1 MAITSF
7 DLFFDKNTTKS
18 SCSKSSNLNTFSSMK
33 IDYTTNTS
41 LASSNVKHDK
51 SKIDKYI
58 SPYICEDRVQ
68 RVSRVNEKRFQN
80 KNNGFMSSFPLAINI
95 YKANSDE
102 FKSAKKCSKKVKKS
116 VLTLPN
122 ETAPLPHSCTVSDMN
137 DSEYFNDDKEELRPK
152 MRKAIQNK
160 RKSRLRSRPNNLHDK
175 DVKYCSKLDIQMEK
189 SFKDTGTKL
198 AGDDNRNLK
207 RTQKKP
213 LRAKS
218 DFNAHDVW
226 SLLRRAEHFNF
237 IPSPPLSQDSSLV
250 SIKKNKRKKNK
261 QRSNRND
268 SRFIETRTEEFA
280 YITSFVGNP
289 QNSCSLSSFDRIT
302 VIEKQNE
309 IQTISNE
316 IEKGEA
322 DKSTIPFL
330 FHCDNGKTQNTS
342 KSKKSK
348 SKPSRI
354 QINNSEKSNEH
365 CSHNKLQRPIAIQR
379 NDVTLKGR
387 DKKHQSNEIDMQNN
401 IESNKNS
408 FIEINLNNE
417 FNMTQSNQCN
427 DLDNYCNLSEKSES
441 SNEDIIE
448 INIANKNIHEDES
461 KQHITGITKV
471 VFSKGQNVLSTKQ
484 STVSKPDFLKKA
496 HLSSSTPVNPIN
508 SKVNQSSIKLSEIKR
523 KLNKLKFPL
532 VILGKDQLSSTI
544 TVENYDPPQFAG
556 LDDHIWP
563 FMQNWYAIDGPNL
576 VDDIISNVNYKY
588 QSLNRNNETTNTRGI
603 NNSNIISSS
612 SKVENKRNDLLSDRN
627 DTSLKKPIPNE
638 KPIHRIKN
646 RMMQFIHKKTI
657 PEHEIYN
664 TKNFDQKPDRHIKV
678 SSHRIDVGTNTINN
692 LVLSKQHLMTKNDLH
707 IFKNVPPLTTI
718 SINNNGKTKSKWA
731 SDFIENV
738 IRKIRN
744 GVYYCQEEKD
754 KFKEYRKTT
763 KDEGVQTEAEKSQ
776 IINYSVSNQTST
788 EENTVSENNDSDLP
802 IPGFDNR
809 FSDLEIET
817 LNNFNQVA
825 VKHCLANIIIQF
837 DVALSFE
844 NNQVLQLKQPYTCTP
859 ITLIKNQPTVFK
871 CKTSIINAILPAEL
885 CSILPRLMKKIMN
898 HNLSLSTPVVD
909 KVNSN
914 LSTISEFSRLE
925 SDDLNGS
932 LMPVQINQVAKI
944 NVVNDGQFSSK
955 MISNNISRNLKIKYH
970 KSFDLIDI
978 RGILTTNINLL
989 PVEHINHIHLCN
1001 YSPKPSMVDN
1011 IIQSP
1016 KKLPNTCRTLQL
1028 YQFSSKK
1035 LLHSSDNYSF
1045 MRIVETILGSRNI
1058 IFNLNISHK
1067 NILKVVFYKNPFMI
1081 AFGTTMNPDINVLN
1095 FTNTDIN
1102 IHDLHSDKRNENED
1116 NFVVTSHLNNFYPAK
1131 AKTDRNDYSHTSKP
1145 EKRKSV
1151 AEFCI
1156 NNTRNKKRG
1165 FVKLYKKCKSMSSI
1179 SGNRTSTNLNKITNL
1194 EEFCLALGSG
1204 KMLSAVLDGNAE
1216 RKILSAIKEM
1226 KNWINDITAR
1236 QALLVLLLANK
1247 KDTPNLVR
1255 YRPIILQGI
1264 AVNRITRISE
1274 LDMEIEVIER
1284 ENLNKFIQASDY
1296 QKPFDESSERLL
1308 KSLLVKRK
1316 KLNPSYLRVMAR
1328 YVGLGLLKSSK

>member
-7 DLFFDKNTTKS
+7 DIFFDKNTTKS

-41 LASSNVKHDK
+41 LTSSNVKHNK
-51 SKIDKYI
+51 AKIDKYI
-58 SPYICEDRVQ
+58 SPYISENKVQ
-68 RVSRVNEKRFQN
+68 RLSRVTEKRFQH
-80 KNNGFMSSFPLAINI
+80 KNNDFMSSFPLAVNI

-102 FKSAKKCSKKVKKS
+102 FKSAKKCNKKVKKS

-122 ETAPLPHSCTVSDMN
+122 ETAPLPHACTVSDMN
-137 DSEYFNDDKEELRPK
+137 DSEYFNDDKDELRPK
-152 MRKAIQNK
+152 MRKAAPNK
-160 RKSRLRSRPNNLHDK
+160 RKSRLRSRLNTLHDK

-189 SFKDTGTKL
+189 SFKDMDTKF
-198 AGDDNRNLK
+198 ADDDSRNLK
-207 RTQKKP
+207 KTQKKP
-213 LRAKS
+213 LRVNS

-226 SLLRRAEHFNF
+226 SLLRKAEHFNF
-237 IPSPPLSQDSSLV
+237 RPSPPVSQESSLV

-302 VIEKQNE
+302 VIEKQDE

-316 IEKGEA
+316 IGKGEA
-322 DKSTIPFL
+322 DKSTIPFP
-330 FHCDNGKTQNTS
+330 FNCDSGKSQNTS

-348 SKPSRI
+348 PKQSRI
-354 QINNSEKSNEH
+354 KVNNSEKSSEH
-365 CSHNKLQRPIAIQR
+365 VSHSKVLRPITIQR
-379 NDVTLKGR
+379 NDVLLKGR
-387 DKKHQSNEIDMQNN
+387 DKKHQSNEIVFQND
-401 IESNKNS
+401 IENNKNN

-417 FNMTQSNQCN
+417 LNMTQINQCN

-441 SNEDIIE
+441 SKEDIIE
-448 INIANKNIHEDES
+448 INIANKKIYDDES
-461 KQHITGITKV
+461 KQHVTGITKV
-471 VFSKGQNVLSTKQ
+471 VFSKGQNVLLTKQ
-484 STVSKPDFLKKA
+484 STLSKQDVLKKS
-496 HLSSSTPVNPIN
+496 HLSSSAPVNSIN
-508 SKVNQSSIKLSEIKR
+508 PTVNQSSIKLSEIKR
-523 KLNKLKFPL
+523 KLNSIRFPL

-556 LDDHIWP
+556 LDEHIWP
-563 FMQNWYAIDGPNL
+563 FMRKWYTIDGPNFD
-576 VDDIISNVNYKY
+576 DDINSNVNYKY
-588 QSLNRNNETTNTRGI
+588 QSLNRNNATTNTCGI
-603 NNSNIISSS
+603 NNSKKSSC
-612 SKVENKRNDLLSDRN
+612 SKVEDKRNTLPSDRN
-627 DTSLKKPIPNE
+627 DTSLKKPHE
-638 KPIHRIKN
+638 KPMHRIKN

-664 TKNFDQKPDRHIKV
+664 TKYTDQKSGRHIKV
-678 SSHRIDVGTNTINN
+678 SSRRVDVGTNTVNN
-692 LVLSKQHLMTKNDLH
+692 FVFSKQPYLLPKNDLQ
-707 IFKNVPPLTTI
+707 ISKNVSPLTT
-718 SINNNGKTKSKWA
+718 SINNNVKIKSKWA

-744 GVYYCQEEKD
+744 GVYYYQEEKD
-754 KFKEYRKTT
+754 KFREYHRST
-763 KDEGVQTEAEKSQ
+763 KDDGVQTEAEKSQ
-776 IINYSVSNQTST
+776 IIKYSVSNHNIAD
-788 EENTVSENNDSDLP
+788 ENTVSENNDSDLS

-809 FSDLEIET
+809 LSDLEIET

-825 VKHCLANIIIQF
+825 VKHCVANIIIQF
-837 DVALSFE
+837 DVALSLE
-844 NNQVLQLKQPYTCTP
+844 NNRVLQLKQSYPCIP

-871 CKTSIINAILPAEL
+871 CKTTIINAILPAEL
-885 CSILPRLMKKIMN
+885 CSIMPKLMKKIMN
-898 HNLSLSTPVVD
+898 YNLSTPVVD

-914 LSTISEFSRLE
+914 LSTISEFTRCE
-925 SDDLNGS
+925 SDDSNRS
-932 LMPVQINQVAKI
+932 LVPVQINLKIKVA
-944 NVVNDGQFSSK
+944 NDGQFSSK
-955 MISNNISRNLKIKYH
+955 QISRDISRNMKITSH
-970 KSFDLIDI
+970 KSFDLNDI
-978 RGILTTNINLL
+978 RGLLTTINKNILPLWHINL
-989 PVEHINHIHLCN
+989 IDLCN
-1001 YSPKPSMVDN
+1001 YEPKTSVVDN
-1011 IIQSP
+1011 TMQSL
-1016 KKLPNTCRTLQL
+1016 KRLPNTCNTLQL

-1045 MRIVETILGSRNI
+1045 VRIVETILGSRNI
-1058 IFNLNISHK
+1058 IFNLNISHN

-1081 AFGTTMNPDINVLN
+1081 SFVTIKNPDANELN
-1095 FTNTDIN
+1095 STSPDIS
-1102 IHDLHSDKRNENED
+1102 IQDPHYGKRNENDD

-1131 AKTDRNDYSHTSKP
+1131 AKTVRSNYSHTSKA
-1145 EKRKSV
+1145 ERGKSV

-1179 SGNRTSTNLNKITNL
+1179 SRNRTSTNLNKITNL

-1226 KNWINDITAR
+1226 KNWMNDITPS
-1236 QALLVLLLANK
+1236 QALLVLLLMNK
-1247 KDTPNLVR
+1247 KETTNLVR

-1264 AVNRITRISE
+1264 AVNRITRTSE

-1284 ENLNKFIQASDY
+1284 ENLNKLIQASDY

>member
-7 DLFFDKNTTKS
+7 DIFFDKNTTKS
-18 SCSKSSNLNTFSSMK
+18 SCSKSSNVNTFSSMK
-33 IDYTTNTS
+33 IDYTTNTT
-41 LASSNVKHDK
+41 LTGSNVKHNK

-58 SPYICEDRVQ
+58 SPYISEDKVQ
-68 RVSRVNEKRFQN
+68 RLSRATEKRFQH
-80 KNNGFMSSFPLAINI
+80 KNNDFMSSFPLAVNI

-102 FKSAKKCSKKVKKS
+102 FKSAKKCNKKVKKS

-122 ETAPLPHSCTVSDMN
+122 ETAPLPHACTVSDMN
-137 DSEYFNDDKEELRPK
+137 DSEYFNDDKDELRPK
-152 MRKAIQNK
+152 MRKAVPNK
-160 RKSRLRSRPNNLHDK
+160 RKSRLRNRLNNLHDK

-189 SFKDTGTKL
+189 SFKDMGTKF
-198 AGDDNRNLK
+198 AGDDSRNLK
-207 RTQKKP
+207 KTQKKP

-226 SLLRRAEHFNF
+226 SLLRKAEHFNF
-237 IPSPPLSQDSSLV
+237 RPSPPVSQESSLV

-280 YITSFVGNP
+280 YISSFVGNP

-302 VIEKQNE
+302 VIEKQDE
-309 IQTISNE
+309 TQAISNE
-316 IEKGEA
+316 IGKREA

-330 FHCDNGKTQNTS
+330 FNCDNGKTQNTS

-348 SKPSRI
+348 PKQSRI
-354 QINNSEKSNEH
+354 KMNNSEKSSEH
-365 CSHNKLQRPIAIQR
+365 FSHNKLLRPITIQR

-387 DKKHQSNEIDMQNN
+387 DKKHQSNEIVFQND
-401 IESNKNS
+401 IENNKNN

-417 FNMTQSNQCN
+417 LNMTQINQCN

-441 SNEDIIE
+441 SKEDIIE
-448 INIANKNIHEDES
+448 INIANKKIYDDES
-461 KQHITGITKV
+461 KQHVTGITKV
-471 VFSKGQNVLSTKQ
+471 VFSKGQNVLLTKQ
-484 STVSKPDFLKKA
+484 STVSKQDVLKKS
-496 HLSSSTPVNPIN
+496 HLSSSAPVNSIN
-508 SKVNQSSIKLSEIKR
+508 PTVNQSSTKLSEIKR
-523 KLNKLKFPL
+523 KLNSIRFPL

-556 LDDHIWP
+556 LGEHIWP
-563 FMQNWYAIDGPNL
+563 FMRKWYAIDGPNL
-576 VDDIISNVNYKY
+576 DDDIISNVNYKY
-588 QSLNRNNETTNTRGI
+588 QSLNRNNATTNTCVI
-603 NNSNIISSS
+603 NNSNKSSC
-612 SKVENKRNDLLSDRN
+612 SKVEDKRNALPCDRN
-627 DTSLKKPIPNE
+627 DTSLKKPHE
-638 KPIHRIKN
+638 KPMHRIKN

-664 TKNFDQKPDRHIKV
+664 TKYTDQKPGRHIKV
-678 SSHRIDVGTNTINN
+678 SSRRVDVGTNTVNN
-692 LVLSKQHLMTKNDLH
+692 LVLSKQPYLLTKNDLQ
-707 IFKNVPPLTTI
+707 ICKNVTPLTT
-718 SINNNGKTKSKWA
+718 SINNNVKIKSKWA
-731 SDFIENV
+731 SDFIESV

-744 GVYYCQEEKD
+744 GVYYYQEEKD
-754 KFKEYRKTT
+754 KFKEYT
-763 KDEGVQTEAEKSQ
+763 KDDGVQTEAENKSQ
-776 IINYSVSNQTST
+776 IVKYSVSNHTIPD
-788 EENTVSENNDSDLP
+788 ENTVSENNDSDLL

-809 FSDLEIET
+809 LSDLEIET

-825 VKHCLANIIIQF
+825 VKHCVANIIIQF

-844 NNQVLQLKQPYTCTP
+844 NNRVLQLKQSYPCIP

-871 CKTSIINAILPAEL
+871 CKTTIINAILPAEL
-885 CSILPRLMKKIMN
+885 CSIMPKLMKKIMN
-898 HNLSLSTPVVD
+898 YNLSTPVVD

-914 LSTISEFSRLE
+914 LSTISEFTRCE
-925 SDDLNGS
+925 SDDSNGS
-932 LMPVQINQVAKI
+932 LEPVQINLITKIKVA
-944 NVVNDGQFSSK
+944 NDGQFSSK
-955 MISNNISRNLKIKYH
+955 QISRNISRNMKIKSH
-970 KSFDLIDI
+970 KSFDLNDI
-978 RGILTTNINLL
+978 RGLLTTINTNILPLWHINL
-989 PVEHINHIHLCN
+989 IDLCN
-1001 YSPKPSMVDN
+1001 YERKTSV
-1011 IIQSP
+1011 
-1016 KKLPNTCRTLQL
+1016 
-1028 YQFSSKK
+1028 
-1035 LLHSSDNYSF
+1035 
-1045 MRIVETILGSRNI
+1045 
-1058 IFNLNISHK
+1058 
-1067 NILKVVFYKNPFMI
+1067 
-1081 AFGTTMNPDINVLN
+1081 NPDVNVLN
-1095 FTNTDIN
+1095 STSPNIS
-1102 IHDLHSDKRNENED
+1102 IHDPHYGKRNENDD

-1131 AKTDRNDYSHTSKP
+1131 AKTDRNSHTSKP

-1151 AEFCI
+1151 AEFCV

-1179 SGNRTSTNLNKITNL
+1179 SRNRTSTNLNKITNL

-1226 KNWINDITAR
+1226 KNWMNDITPS
-1236 QALLVLLLANK
+1236 QALLVLLLTNK
-1247 KDTPNLVR
+1247 KETTNLVR

-1264 AVNRITRISE
+1264 AVNRITRTSE

-1284 ENLNKFIQASDY
+1284 ENLNRLIQYEGITYLPASEENQDSLLEELYWIAKTTASDY